1 MRGAH
6 GLVLLAVVAVLG
18 GCERT
23 DDVSDL
29 KAWLDEASS
38 RSQGA
43 AEPLPG
49 FAPYQAFIYSA
60 TALRSPFQPSL
71 DSGLGRDR
79 SSSNE
84 VAPDPGRAR
93 QFLEGFDIEQFEMVG
108 TLSNSTSVFAL
119 LRGGGGVHRVKVG
132 DYLGRNDGRIVSI
145 GDSAVEVV
153 EIVSDGRGA
162 WRSRPRTISLKE
174 RS

>member
-1 MRGAH
+1 MRFVR
-6 GLVLLAVVAVLG
+6 GLLLALVAVLA
-18 GCERT
+18 GCERAE
-23 DDVSDL
+23 DFSDL
-29 KAWLDEASS
+29 KAWLDEV
-38 RSQGA
+38 RVRPEGV
-43 AEPLPG
+43 AEPLPV

-60 TALRSPFQPSL
+60 TALRSPFLPSL
-71 DSGLGRDR
+71 DSDPTRDR
-79 SSSNE
+79 NFSGE

-119 LRGGGGVHRVKVG
+119 LRGAGGVHRVKVG

-145 GDSAVEVV
+145 GDSTVEVV

-162 WRSRPRTISLKE
+162 WRERPRTISLKE